1 MNFLRRGDVAVMRAR
16 LESPRPNYATSS
28 LSAGSIRDPRERQ
41 RRSHGDSGRRPCGLA
56 PHDLRDFPDTRAVIP
71 RIVERASR
79 LLYETHEVRAP
90 LVHGGVDGREGFLRF
105 RRPPALPRSLGGDA
119 RDGVHCD
126 PDYRKSE
133 ARL

>member
-1 MNFLRRGDVAVMRAR
+1 GGGRQDRR
-16 LESPRPNYATSS
+16 ESPDPDPVEARYPRDGGPGPLRHPPGSYQPLVSLSRRQRATSVWT
-28 LSAGSIRDPRERQ
+28 R
-41 RRSHGDSGRRPCGLA
+41 

-79 LLYETHEVRAP
+79 LLYETYEVRAP